1 MRSSFGAFAWVWARP
16 WWSEKKLGDSGTRS
30 ASYGLSAIRE
40 ESARM
45 NLIGVVEHHGYAV
58 VAGGMLLTAAGIP
71 LPASVLL
78 LAAGAA
84 AHPTPGHHG
93 VMTQGL
99 NLGLVILL
107 AWAGASI
114 GDTLLYLGGRWTGW
128 WLLAGMCRVSVDPE
142 NCIFRSSDYFYKR
155 GPRTLLFAKF
165 VPGLASMAAPLA
177 GSLNMRFWRF
187 VRLDMLGALGYV
199 AAWTLTGYL
208 FSRWIQDIV
217 WWVQQVGHA
226 MLFVLLAVVVGYV
239 AMYLVSLWRAREY
252 RRVPKVSALSLTERL
267 KNFDPNRL
275 VVIADVRSHG
285 YYDPGMQR
293 IKNSIRVEPNR
304 LKEELVALREF
315 MAPEC
320 EIYLYC
326 SCVRDTTSKR
336 VAHMLEKENCRT
348 TVIEGG
354 LKAWVKAGGDL
365 ESVPEEDLRKLPQFD

>member
-1 MRSSFGAFAWVWARP
+1 
-16 WWSEKKLGDSGTRS
+16 
-30 ASYGLSAIRE
+30 
-40 ESARM
+40 
-45 NLIGVVEHHGYAV
+45 
-58 VAGGMLLTAAGIP
+58 MLLTSAGIP

-84 AHPTPGHHG
+84 AHPVPMHHDPLH
-93 VMTQGL
+93 QGL

-107 AWAGASI
+107 AWAGAAL
-114 GDTLLYLGGRWTGW
+114 GDTILYLGGRSMGW
-128 WLLAGMCRVSVDPE
+128 WLLAGLCRVSVDPE
-142 NCIFRSSDYFYKR
+142 SCIFRSSDYFYKR

-187 VRLDMLGALGYV
+187 VRLDVLGALSYV
-199 AAWTLTGYL
+199 CAWTLTGYV
-208 FSRWIQDIV
+208 FSRFIEGIV
-217 WWVQQVGHA
+217 FWVQQVGHV
-226 MLFVLLAVVVGYV
+226 MVFVLLALVVGYAV
-239 AMYLVSLWRAREY
+239 MYVVSLVRARQY
-252 RRVPKVSALSLTERL
+252 RRVRKVSAVSLSERL
-267 KNFDPNRL
+267 KNIDPNRL

-354 LKAWVKAGGDL
+354 LKAWMKAGGEM